1 MFLTA
6 PSLSTRDLSVATIS
20 SDKGSDISPNA
31 STSGP
36 TEKGRLMEWIA
47 WMVLVSYFFVLIGF
61 SFVHIV
67 YFLNVFAWLLKIGTQ
82 LSLVFHFYQPFLSTI
97 SLSSVQYVNVAQSI
111 LGG

>member
-1 MFLTA
+1 
-6 PSLSTRDLSVATIS
+6 
-20 SDKGSDISPNA
+20 
-31 STSGP
+31 
-36 TEKGRLMEWIA
+36 
-47 WMVLVSYFFVLIGF
+47 MVLVSYFFVLIGF